1 MADNFL
7 ERKQEEFLRLK
18 SSGGEARRRRWLKQ
32 LKAHQER
39 LKAQAAEAES
49 SQSSEEANN
58 L

>member
-7 ERKQEEFLRLK
+7 ERQQEEFQRLK
-18 SSGGEARRRRWLKQ
+18 SSGGEARRRWLKQ